1 MTKNINIKLKKEYCY
16 SFYMLWKHYIE
27 ISWRISV
34 QFRLSV
40 MSDSLGTHRLQHTRP
55 PYPSPTFRVYSNSCL
70 LSRWCHPTISSSV
83 VPFCSCLQSFPASES
98 FQMSHFFALGGQR
111 IGASTSTSILPM
123 NVQDWFPLG
132 WTSSISLQSKGPSR
146 VFSNTAVQKCQF
158 IGVQLSLYFNSH
170 IHTWLLEKP

>member
-55 PYPSPTFRVYSNSCL
+55 PYPSPTSGAYSNSHSPPTFNLSQHQGLFQRVGSLHQVAEALELQLQNQFINEYLELICL
-70 LSRWCHPTISSSV
+70 
-83 VPFCSCLQSFPASES
+83 
-98 FQMSHFFALGGQR
+98 
-111 IGASTSTSILPM
+111 
-123 NVQDWFPLG
+123 
-132 WTSSISLQSKGPSR
+132 ISLQSKGLSR
-146 VFSNTAVQKCQF
+146 VFSSTTIQKHQF
-158 IGVQLSLYFNSH
+158 FSALTYSSPR
-170 IHTWLLEKP
+170 LEPVCCPMSSSNCCFLTCVFRFLRR